1 MDIHGLYPIADWNCF
16 ELLLNK
22 KPRTD
27 NAHEGWRFR
36 FNMRF
41 PKANMSLRQF
51 ILRLQDEEEETWQLA
66 IRSSSERSDKE
77 SAEKRRTADKG
88 TFDSLA

>member
-66 IRSSSERSDKE
+66 IS
-77 SAEKRRTADKG
+77 
-88 TFDSLA
+88 